1 MGDSVTFTGSGELDN
16 GFTASVKYE
25 LDGGNFDDE
34 QLKLD
39 MGDLGEFAYGESN
52 SGYGIDIASNM
63 VPAVDT
69 AIYSAVGT
77 DTVSHGV
84 ARSAQDTGNLGYKL
98 ALDGGAFDD
107 EQLKLDMG
115 DMGEF
120 AYGESNSG
128 YGIDIAS
135 NMVPA
140 VDTAIYSAVGTDT
153 VSYGVAR
160 SAQDVGNLGYKIALD
175 GGITLSVE
183 AARNTAA
190 GGTDNTYGVT
200 YTGIDGLTLAA
211 GTGMTATGGA
221 AEVESTTFGAKYATG
236 GLTFG
241 LQLTD
246 VETEG
251 TTENEEGV
259 YMGVTY
265 NVNDDF
271 TIGYLRQETDFS
283 GTSSDEEHSGIQAS
297 YSMGSI
303 SFSGRVSK
311 LDNAGGSASASDED
325 KHITM
330 SIAF

>member
-1 MGDSVTFTGSGELDN
+1 MDNIKKLGLTALAGSMVATAAHSAELSASGSWALSYTSEDDDAVNGQAFTMGDSVTFTGSGELDN

-25 LDGGNFDDE
+25 LDGGN
-34 QLKLD
+34 
-39 MGDLGEFAYGESN
+39 
-52 SGYGIDIASNM
+52 
-63 VPAVDT
+63 
-69 AIYSAVGT
+69 
-77 DTVSHGV
+77 
-84 ARSAQDTGNLGYKL
+84 
-98 ALDGGAFDD
+98 FDD

-160 SAQDVGNLGYKIALD
+160 SAQDTGNLGYKMALD
-175 GGITLSVE
+175 GGVTVSVE

-200 YTGIDGLTLAA
+200 YTGIDGMTLAL
-211 GTGMTATGGA
+211 GTGMTATGGT
-221 AEVESTTFGAKYATG
+221 AEVESTTVGVKYATG

-246 VETEG
+246 IEIEG
-251 TTENEEGV
+251 TTEDEDGTH
-259 YMGVTY
+259 MGVTY

-271 TIGYLRQETDFS
+271 TIGYVRQETDFS

-311 LDNAGGSASASDED
+311 VDNMGGSASASDED

>member
-1 MGDSVTFTGSGELDN
+1 MDNIKKLGLTALAGSMVATAAQAGELSAAGSWALSYTSEDDDAVNGQAFTMGDSVTFTGSGELDN
-16 GFTASVKYE
+16 GWTASVKYE
-25 LDGGNFDDE
+25 LDGGN
-34 QLKLD
+34 
-39 MGDLGEFAYGESN
+39 
-52 SGYGIDIASNM
+52 
-63 VPAVDT
+63 
-69 AIYSAVGT
+69 
-77 DTVSHGV
+77 
-84 ARSAQDTGNLGYKL
+84 
-98 ALDGGAFDD
+98 FDD

-160 SAQDVGNLGYKIALD
+160 SAQDTGNLGYKLALD
-175 GGITLSVE
+175 GGVTISGE
-183 AARNTAA
+183 YARNTAA
-190 GGTDNTYGVT
+190 GGSDVTVGAT
-200 YTGIDGLTLAA
+200 YTGVDGLTLAV
-211 GTGMTATGGA
+211 GTGNTATGGT
-221 AEVESTTFGAKYATG
+221 AEVDSLTYGAKYATG
-236 GLTFG
+236 GFTFG

-246 VETEG
+246 VETNG
-251 TTENEEGV
+251 STEEEDGV
-259 YMGVTY
+259 HYGVTY

-271 TIGYLRQETDFS
+271 TVGYVRQETDFS
-283 GTSSDEEHSGIQAS
+283 GNSSDEEHSGIQAS

-311 LDNAGGSASASDED
+311 VDNMGGTAATSDED

>member
-1 MGDSVTFTGSGELDN
+1 MDNIKKLGLTALAGSMVATAAHSAELSASGSWALSYTSEDDDKTNGQAFTMGDSVTFTGSGELDN

-25 LDGGNFDDE
+25 LDGGN
-34 QLKLD
+34 
-39 MGDLGEFAYGESN
+39 
-52 SGYGIDIASNM
+52 
-63 VPAVDT
+63 
-69 AIYSAVGT
+69 
-77 DTVSHGV
+77 
-84 ARSAQDTGNLGYKL
+84 
-98 ALDGGAFDD
+98 FDD

-160 SAQDVGNLGYKIALD
+160 SAQDTGNLGYKLALD
-175 GGITLSVE
+175 GGITVSAE
-183 AARNTAA
+183 MARNTTT
-190 GGTDNTYGVT
+190 GGNDVTVGAT
-200 YTGIDGLTLAA
+200 YTGIDGLTLAL
-211 GTGMTATGGA
+211 GSGEVKTGGA
-221 AEVESTTFGAKYATG
+221 AEEETMTYGVKYATG

-246 VETEG
+246 VDISGSTED
-251 TTENEEGV
+251 EEGV

-311 LDNAGGSASASDED
+311 LDNQAGSAGDSDED

>member
-1 MGDSVTFTGSGELDN
+1 MDNIKKLGLTALAGSMVATAAHSAELSASGSWALSYTSEDDDAVNGQAFTMGDSVTFTGSGELDN

-25 LDGGNFDDE
+25 LDGGN
-34 QLKLD
+34 
-39 MGDLGEFAYGESN
+39 
-52 SGYGIDIASNM
+52 
-63 VPAVDT
+63 
-69 AIYSAVGT
+69 
-77 DTVSHGV
+77 
-84 ARSAQDTGNLGYKL
+84 
-98 ALDGGAFDD
+98 FDD

-160 SAQDVGNLGYKIALD
+160 SAQDTGNLGYKIALD
-175 GGITLSVE
+175 GGVTVSVE
-183 AARNTAA
+183 YARNTSA

-211 GTGMTATGGA
+211 GTGILQQ
-221 AEVESTTFGAKYATG
+221 VELLKLINNFGAKYATG
-236 GLTFG
+236 GFTFG

-251 TTENEEGV
+251 TTEDEDGV

-311 LDNAGGSASASDED
+311 LDNMGGSASASDED

>member
-1 MGDSVTFTGSGELDN
+1 MDNIKKLGLTALAGSMVATAAQSADLSASGSWALSYTSEDDDAVNGQAFTMGDSVTFTGSGELDN
-16 GFTASVKYE
+16 GWTASVKYE
-25 LDGGNFDDE
+25 
-34 QLKLD
+34 
-39 MGDLGEFAYGESN
+39 
-52 SGYGIDIASNM
+52 
-63 VPAVDT
+63 
-69 AIYSAVGT
+69 
-77 DTVSHGV
+77 
-84 ARSAQDTGNLGYKL
+84 
-98 ALDGGAFDD
+98 LDGGAFDD

-153 VSYGVAR
+153 VSHGVVR
-160 SAQDVGNLGYKIALD
+160 SAQDTGNLGYKMAMD
-175 GGITLSVE
+175 GGVTVSVE

-190 GGTDNTYGVT
+190 GGTDNTYGIT
-200 YTGIDGLTLAA
+200 YTGFDGMTLAA
-211 GTGMTATGGA
+211 GVGSTATGGT
-221 AEVESTTFGAKYATG
+221 AEVESKTYGVKYATG
-236 GLTFG
+236 GFTFG
-241 LQLTD
+241 LQMTD
-246 VETEG
+246 VEFEGATED
-251 TTENEEGV
+251 EDGV
-259 YMGVTY
+259 HMGVTY

-271 TIGYLRQETDFS
+271 TVGYVRQETDFS
-283 GTSSDEEHSGIQAS
+283 GNSSDEEHSGVQAS

-311 LDNAGGSASASDED
+311 VDNMGGSASASDED

>member
-1 MGDSVTFTGSGELDN
+1 MDNIKKLGLTALAGSMVATAAHSAELSASGSWALSYTSEDDDAVNGQAFTMGDSVTFTGSGELDN

-25 LDGGNFDDE
+25 
-34 QLKLD
+34 
-39 MGDLGEFAYGESN
+39 
-52 SGYGIDIASNM
+52 
-63 VPAVDT
+63 
-69 AIYSAVGT
+69 
-77 DTVSHGV
+77 
-84 ARSAQDTGNLGYKL
+84 
-98 ALDGGAFDD
+98 LDGGAFDD

-140 VDTAIYSAVGTDT
+140 VDTAIYSAVGTDST
-153 VSYGVAR
+153 SYGVAR
-160 SAQDVGNLGYKIALD
+160 SAQDVGNLGYKLALD
-175 GGITLSVE
+175 GGMTISAE
-183 AARNTAA
+183 AARNTTT
-190 GGTDNTYGVT
+190 GGTDNTYGFT
-200 YTGIDGLTLAA
+200 YTGVDGLTVAA
-211 GTGMTATGGA
+211 GLGNTNTGGT
-221 AEVESTTFGAKYATG
+221 AEIESLTYGVKYATG
-236 GLTFG
+236 NLTFG
-241 LQLTD
+241 VQMTD

-251 TTENEEGV
+251 TTQDEDGLHI
-259 YMGVTY
+259 GVTY

-271 TIGYLRQETDFS
+271 SVGVARQETDFS
-283 GTSSDEEHSGIQAS
+283 GTSSDEEHTGFQAS

-311 LDNAGGSASASDED
+311 VDNMGGSASASDED